1 MQTAR
6 LLILVIGVLLSV
18 SPLHAAETTVS
29 STVRSVGLFK
39 NGVVV
44 VQEEIDVPGSGRFLL
59 KQVPVSIHGTFFLE
73 SNAVVETRVTQRD
86 VTEPLDDGQPLDF
99 QKDFAGQQVKIYFNS
114 EKAEPVVGRVVNVPQ
129 ADLNHPQAQM
139 PGRFQNGARSDL
151 AVITPMQRAA
161 WRGLILDTDA
171 GRTYLTDASFYRIDT
186 EKVIDTVQRKRT
198 AMVFDV
204 KSNGPAKIRLFYL
217 TKGITWAPSYRIDI
231 TDPRKLTLEQTAVV
245 VNELRELKDTEVSLI
260 SGFPKIECE
269 NVTSPLS
276 PSSSLST
283 FFQQLSQRSHR
294 NRESMLTQQAI
305 MSNTIMI
312 TPSLPDSAV
321 VGMAG
326 EGPDIHL
333 QTIGKRSMGIGDV
346 LSFSNGKATAD
357 YERIVEWSIP
367 DNRDAWG
374 RYHDTYRDRDA
385 RHPQDTDHPWDML
398 RFRNPLPFPMTTAP
412 ATIISNQQFFGQNVS
427 FWANPKEM
435 TQIPVTKSMS
445 VRVNATEFERMG
457 QANQSAQPKTV
468 ERYGHRYREAIIDV
482 ALTMVNRRAE
492 PVKMIV
498 KRGFSGE
505 LEKEINGATVRVL
518 NEDLGAVNRKHE
530 IQWEFEL
537 PSGETKKLT
546 YAYVVLIRV

>member
-445 VRVNATEFERMG
+445 VRVNSTEFERMG